1 MSRDSCKVDV
11 VTERYGLAGGARHDS
26 IDEWL
31 LARWLGEDG
40 RPPRGYRTVTREF
53 NKRLLKRVYDEHG
66 RDAMGARLDGDFEAL
81 TGDDAVR
88 RREVVEDI
96 ASDGID
102 AERLLSSL
110 VSWGTVRIHLTECLG
125 ASKEPPT
132 ATTDWEHES
141 VERARAHAL
150 KTVEKAVSALS
161 SKGRIERA
169 VEADV
174 EMPILLSCPEC
185 PTRRPLEEALERGY
199 VCREHLANSNE

>member
-11 VTERYGLAGGARHDS
+11 VTEEYGLDGGARYDS

-40 RPPRGYRTVTREF
+40 RKAEGYRTVTHEV
-53 NKRLLKRVYDEHG
+53 NKRLVKRVYDEHG
-66 RDAMGARLDGDFEAL
+66 RDAMGARLDGDYEAL
-81 TGDDAVR
+81 SGDDVVR
-88 RREVVEDI
+88 KREVVEDV

-102 AERLLSSL
+102 AERLRSSL

-125 ASKEPPT
+125 ERKEPPE
-132 ATTDWEHES
+132 ATTDWERES
-141 VERARAHAL
+141 VERARDHAR

-185 PTRRPLEEALERGY
+185 PTRTPLEEALERGY
-199 VCREHLANSNE
+199 ACREHLANSNE